1 MLILVKVIIY
11 GLEYIYQNYGFGGMV
26 SVFMLLE
33 IIYIY
38 YWNKENIV
46 VGSVQSSVVLEVRVF
61 IYIKFYLQVFSGEIV
76 GII

>member
-46 VGSVQSSVVLEVRVF
+46 VGSIQSSVVLEVRVF
-61 IYIKFYLQVFSGEIV
+61 IYMKFYLQVFSGEIV